1 MRVAEPK
8 ISRCG
13 FSSRRLRRAFDRGQ
27 KAFVQ
32 TPDPNRNAWPGRGQ
46 KRDHCDEQSANTRQ
60 ISRSG

>member
-8 ISRCG
+8 ISRCR

-32 TPDPNRNAWPGRGQ
+32 TPDPNRDSRPRRSE
-46 KRDHCDEQSANTRQ
+46 KRDHCDEQPANTGQ
-60 ISRSG
+60 ISSSG